1 MLEEL
6 RRYNN
11 IGNIFGIQFF
21 TDQIFYNENSTID
34 GVINICSLNSEIQVN
49 SKSALKLFEY
59 LDLIS
64 INNKQFHLT
73 KKGKFVKKKSSSVDI
88 FELIA
93 FIIIR
98 VMIKNEILSIENFR
112 VNHENENLKFEIKYF
127 PLHAAI
133 FRNLLLTIGKLIYY
147 DGVYTIFIKN
157 GIERVLSREVIKS
170 KKKISEEQ
178 LLKNLE
184 AKRIQGELAE
194 KWVLNYERK
203 RLRFTTHYESIKI
216 ISKIDVGAGF
226 DILSFNSN
234 KSLVYDRFIE
244 VKSYKGAP
252 HFYWTKNECEVASI
266 KGKNYYIYLID
277 IDMIINHEYE
287 PIIIQNPLIEL
298 NESNDWLIENDTV
311 KVVKLPH

>member
-34 GVINICSLNSEIQVN
+34 GVINICSLNTEIQVN

-73 KKGKFVKKKSSSVDI
+73 KKGKFVQKKTSSADI

-133 FRNLLLTIGKLIYY
+133 FRNLLLTIGKLIY
-147 DGVYTIFIKN
+147 DEGVYTIFIKN
-157 GIERVLSREVIKS
+157 NVEKILSREVTKS

-184 AKRIQGELAE
+184 AKKIQGELAE

-203 RLRFTTHYESIKI
+203 RLKFTTQFESIKI
-216 ISKIDVGAGF
+216 ISKISYIKKFKKQLKKIIYNYKRMEKCGI
-226 DILSFNSN
+226 IL
-234 KSLVYDRFIE
+234 
-244 VKSYKGAP
+244 
-252 HFYWTKNECEVASI
+252 T
-266 KGKNYYIYLID
+266 LI
-277 IDMIINHEYE
+277 
-287 PIIIQNPLIEL
+287 
-298 NESNDWLIENDTV
+298 
-311 KVVKLPH
+311 